1 MKSKDTFSKSD
12 SYVKVECEMK
22 GQKFILGTTETIQ
35 NNDSPVFNTSIPI
48 EYVFEVNQQLYISVL
63 DHDTATG
70 DDVVGTGTCNM
81 GNILASPGFFTLSLQ
96 KGSVSTGTLQ
106 IKYDKVATSN
116 NTVIFNISCSNVK
129 DIETFS
135 KSDPFLRI
143 YRAAPGIGYG
153 MDPSQYSED
162 SWTKIHDTECVK
174 DNLNPVFREFSIN
187 GGRLCQ
193 NNPDSPIKFE
203 IWDYSNR
210 GYHEI
215 IGKGFTTLNKMLQG
229 VDRTILTRN
238 SNGKNTGTVNINK
251 IQTIVDYDIIDYVR
265 AGMTMNLAIGIDF
278 TGSNGEPSSSSSL
291 HYISNNL
298 NQYQRA
304 IKEIGQILIAYDN
317 DKVVPSFGFGASI
330 QGTTK
335 HCFPLSLEGTPN
347 VPSWEGTL
355 QAYQKCLKSVELSGP
370 TNFSPLIKTVKAIVQ
385 ENFNKNPLNYT
396 VLLIITDGQISD
408 MSETVREISSASVL
422 PMSIIIVGVGEADF
436 DNMEDLDGD
445 SKKVSGGAAGRDIV
459 QFVNFNSCKG
469 NGALL
474 AENVLKELPGQVN
487 RFYYSIGKQP
497 VKY

>member
-1 MKSKDTFSKSD
+1 
-12 SYVKVECEMK
+12 MK
-22 GQKFILGTTETIQ
+22 GQKFTLGTTETIK
-35 NNDSPVFNTSIPI
+35 NNENPIFNTSIPI
-48 EYVFEVNQQLYISVL
+48 EYVFEVNQQLTFTVFDFDRGS
-63 DHDTATG
+63 G
-70 DDVVGTGTCNM
+70 DDTIGWGTCNM
-81 GNILASPGFFTLSLQ
+81 GNILSATNGFYAIPLQ
-96 KGSVSTGTLQ
+96 NKSTAAGTLQ
-106 IKYDKVATSN
+106 VRYEKIASSN
-116 NTVIFNISCSNVK
+116 MSFVFNIGCQNVK
-129 DIETFS
+129 DVETFS

-304 IKEIGQILIAYDN
+304 IKEIGQIIVAYDS
-317 DKVVPSFGFGASI
+317 DKIVPSYGFGAI
-330 QGTTK
+330 VRGNTK
-335 HCFPLSLEGTPN
+335 HVFPLSLEGDPN
-347 VPSWEGTL
+347 VQSWEGTL
-355 QAYQKCLKSVELSGP
+355 QAYAKCLKSVTLSGP
-370 TNFSPLIKTVKAIVQ
+370 TNFAPLIRTVKESVQ
-385 ENFNKNPLNYT
+385 GSFNRNPKAYT
-396 VLLIITDGQISD
+396 VLLIITDGQITD
-408 MSETVREISSASVL
+408 MSDTTREIADASKV
-422 PMSIIIVGVGEADF
+422 PMSIIIVGVGEDDF
-436 DNMEDLDGD
+436 GQMESLDGD
-445 SKKVSGGAAGRDIV
+445 SKRASGLGSSRDIV
-459 QFVNFNSCKG
+459 QFVNFNTCKG
-469 NGALL
+469 NGPLL
-474 AENVLKELPGQVN
+474 AETVLKELPSQVN
-487 RFYYSIGKQP
+487 QFYRSIGMQP
-497 VKY
+497 